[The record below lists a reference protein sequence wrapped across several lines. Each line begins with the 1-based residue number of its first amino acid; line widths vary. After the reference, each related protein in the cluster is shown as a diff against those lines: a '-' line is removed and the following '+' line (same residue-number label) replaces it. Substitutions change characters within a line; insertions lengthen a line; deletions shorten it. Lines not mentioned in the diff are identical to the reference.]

1 VPQTVTPLPFKPSRL
16 QGLSERLLAS
26 HYENNYGGALRRL
39 NAIERRLAELDWASA
54 PVFEINGLKRE
65 ELVAAGSVVLH
76 EVYFDGLGG
85 GGGDP
90 QNAFAAALERDFGS
104 VGRWRAEFTAMGKAL
119 AGGSGW
125 VVLAWSPR
133 LGRLVNHWAADHAHG
148 LAGGVL
154 VLALDMYEHSY
165 HLDFGARA
173 ADYVDAVMRN
183 LDWGRV
189 AARHAAALGAAPA
202 VAGQPPSSGGGDD
215 AIAPERLRDMLAR
228 GEPVAVLDVR
238 WPEDLA
244 RAADAVAGA
253 EWRDPEA
260 VADWAGALPRDRP
273 VVAYCVY
280 GFQVSGDAVAALR
293 RRGVEARV
301 LSGGIAAWRAIG
313 APTAPVPASAK
324 EGA

>member
-1 VPQTVTPLPFKPSRL
+1 ML
-16 QGLSERLLAS
+16 
-26 HYENNYGGALRRL
+26 GGA
-39 NAIERRLAELDWASA
+39 
-54 PVFEINGLKRE
+54 
-65 ELVAAGSVVLH
+65 
-76 EVYFDGLGG
+76 
-85 GGGDP
+85 GGDP
-90 QNAFAAALERDFGS
+90 TGALTAALERDFGS
-104 VGRWRAEFTAMGKAL
+104 VGRWRTEFSAMGKAL

-148 LAGGVL
+148 LAGGVP

-173 ADYVDAVMRN
+173 ADYVEAVMRN

-189 AARHAAALGAAPA
+189 AARHAAARGAAPA
-202 VAGQPPSSGGGDD
+202 AASVQPSSSGGGDD

-238 WPEDLA
+238 RPEDLA
-244 RAADAVAGA
+244 RAPDAVAGA
-253 EWRDPEA
+253 AWHDPEA
-260 VADWAGALPRDRP
+260 VADWAGTVPRDRP

-293 RRGVEARV
+293 RRGVDARV

-324 EGA
+324 EGG